1 VGSRNAVRALAAAL
15 TIIALLVAGAAEAQS
30 PDYNVPTP
38 NLNPPPVVPTPYL
51 NPPPVVRFVGTVR
64 NKNTRVTRFRI
75 KAPRGAKVR
84 ATCTGG
90 KKRGCKT
97 SSKTRTAGKSGLVRF
112 KEMERTFHPKAVL
125 DVYIRKGNTVG
136 KHTRFKI
143 RQNKLPSRKDDCLL
157 PGVSKPR
164 ACPAP

>member
-30 PDYNVPTP
+30 PDYNVPMT
-38 NLNPPPVVPTPYL
+38 YL

-64 NKNTRVTRFRI
+64 SNNTRVSLFRI

-90 KKRGCKT
+90 RKRGCKT
-97 SSKTRTAGKSGLVRF
+97 TSKTRTAGKSGLVRF

-125 DVYIRKGNTVG
+125 DVYVRKGNTVG
-136 KHTRFKI
+136 KHTRFTI
-143 RQNKLPSRKDDCLL
+143 RKNKSPSRKDDCLL

-164 ACPAP
+164 RCPAL